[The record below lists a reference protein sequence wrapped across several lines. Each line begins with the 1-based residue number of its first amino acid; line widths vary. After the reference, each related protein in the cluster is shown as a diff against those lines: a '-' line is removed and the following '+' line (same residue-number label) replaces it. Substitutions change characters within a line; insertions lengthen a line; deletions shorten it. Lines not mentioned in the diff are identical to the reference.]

1 MKKLA
6 LVFLAVIAAKIISH
20 ISVVSRPTIDLPFG
34 KVELPID
41 GSINTWC
48 AVKKTDCNTINYSK
62 KIVI

>member
-6 LVFLAVIAAKIISH
+6 LIFLAVIAAKIISH
-20 ISVVSRPTIDLPFG
+20 IAVVSRQTIDPPFG

-48 AVKKTDCNTINYSK
+48 VAKTTDCNTIYSK
-62 KIVI
+62 KTVI